1 MKHSYTSLISVFIAF
16 FLFLACEKD
25 ADLKTPD
32 FNPKLVIHSFISPE
46 DTVLKVHVG
55 TNRNTSGK
63 LIDYPNPITAT
74 VFMMDED
81 RLIAFTK
88 GDTSVWTAKYQI
100 EAGKKYKL
108 MVKCPGYPDII
119 AETKVPENNN
129 IPLSLDTI
137 TENFSSEYG
146 NYSHKKLTVK
156 FDDTAGKKNYYNI
169 MASLYSE
176 GYAFGTTEIYKTNN
190 ILSYESQDNF
200 FGYTPN
206 KIITD
211 NLIDGQAI
219 TTRFIFYFNL
229 NEHLIKS
236 EIIVKVLETDDDYYT
251 YHNSL
256 KNYRGTDEI
265 FTEYSPLYS
274 NIQGG
279 IGIFSSYVVHKKV
292 LVLK

>member
-1 MKHSYTSLISVFIAF
+1 
-16 FLFLACEKD
+16 
-25 ADLKTPD
+25 
-32 FNPKLVIHSFISPE
+32 
-46 DTVLKVHVG
+46 
-55 TNRNTSGK
+55 
-63 LIDYPNPITAT
+63 
-74 VFMMDED
+74 
-81 RLIAFTK
+81 
-88 GDTSVWTAKYQI
+88 
-100 EAGKKYKL
+100 
-108 MVKCPGYPDII
+108 
-119 AETKVPENNN
+119 
-129 IPLSLDTI
+129 
-137 TENFSSEYG
+137 
-146 NYSHKKLTVK
+146 
-156 FDDTAGKKNYYNI
+156 